1 MSCSMPCGDSLTRTE
16 RSCWKGSF
24 ARTWNGAFVAE
35 TEAWPVAICDAGPL
49 IHLAELGCLDL
60 LQDFQALLIPEQVRE
75 EVARHRPDALAASG
89 LPARYVPVEASTDP
103 RFKALVKAF
112 SLDSGEQ
119 AALSLMDQV
128 SNALFLT
135 DDAAARLAAKALGFR
150 SQGSLGV
157 LLRALRLGRRTKAA
171 VLAALRDIPSRST
184 LHIRANL
191 LNEVIKEVERSE
203 G

>member
-1 MSCSMPCGDSLTRTE
+1 
-16 RSCWKGSF
+16 
-24 ARTWNGAFVAE
+24 VAE
-35 TEAWPVAICDAGPL
+35 IEAWPIAVCDAGPL
-49 IHLAELGCLDL
+49 IHLTEIGCLDL
-60 LQDFQALLIPEQVRE
+60 LRDFQAVLIPEQVRE
-75 EVARHRPDALAASG
+75 EVARHRPDALVASG
-89 LPARYVPVEASTDP
+89 LSVRYVPVEVSADP
-103 RFKALVKAF
+103 HFKALVKAF

-119 AALSLMDQV
+119 AALSLMDHAP
-128 SNALFLT
+128 NTLLLT

-157 LLRALRLGRRTKAA
+157 LLRAMRLGRRTKAA

-191 LNEVIKEVERSE
+191 LNDVIEEVERSE